1 MGRRLR
7 ASTTATSCSEPAGS
21 SSLRVRRRA
30 LRSRTDA
37 DSARAGDDAG
47 YGGHDPVRHS
57 SDARACGTPATRSCA
72 RTSCGGGST
81 PPTLPFQ
88 TTADVAPLVGTIGQ
102 PRALEAIEFGLGVET
117 HGFNIF
123 VAGSPGTGRRTTA
136 LDYIQS
142 RAAAL
147 PVPDDWVYVHNF
159 AAVDRPNAIR
169 LPAGSG
175 ARFAADMD
183 ELVATARREIPRAF
197 ESDDYDRRRR
207 EAVAEASARQE
218 ALEAELTAF
227 AAERGFA
234 LKTGLT
240 GIATIPLVDGSPIT
254 REQFAHLDEAAARA
268 DHEGRR
274 RDRGADRG
282 LRAQP
287 APGGEGRS
295 AEGAGAREGGRAVR
309 DRPTPAGARGAVRRR
324 FPRCSRTWTP

>member
-1 MGRRLR
+1 MRPDELRRRLD
-7 ASTTATSCSEPAGS
+7 PA
-21 SSLRVRRRA
+21 
-30 LRSRTDA
+30 
-37 DSARAGDDAG
+37 
-47 YGGHDPVRHS
+47 
-57 SDARACGTPATRSCA
+57 
-72 RTSCGGGST
+72 
-81 PPTLPFQ
+81 TLPFR
-88 TTADVAPLVGTIGQ
+88 TTADVVPLVGTIGQ
-102 PRALEAIEFGLGVET
+102 PRALDAIEFGLGVET

-136 LDYIQS
+136 LDYVQS

-240 GIATIPLVDGSPIT
+240 GIATIPLIHGSPIT
-254 REQFAHLDEAAARA
+254 REEFE
-268 DHEGRR
+268 EC
-274 RDRGADRG
+274 
-282 LRAQP
+282 LRAGQ
-287 APGGEGRS
+287 R
-295 AEGAGAREGGRAVR
+295 
-309 DRPTPAGARGAVRRR
+309 
-324 FPRCSRTWTP
+324 